1 MRKKTSIVVD
11 IDLWR
16 KWINF
21 VVSMHGSTRKIS
33 SEIEKAL
40 LEYMSKGSTRISA
53 DELRKRLGIKKTTT
67 KIDIPEDLEDRIKAY
82 RNKRIKQT

>member
-1 MRKKTSIVVD
+1 MKKKTSIVVD
-11 IDLWR
+11 ADVWR
-16 KWINF
+16 RWIKF
-21 VVSMHGSTRKIS
+21 VVSIHGSTRKIS

-82 RNKRIKQT
+82 RKKRIKQT